1 MKDDCE
7 NLVQYDGGFG
17 QFEDHCL
24 ICALT
29 AEREPECDKCGLYKP
44 MNDEQY

>member
-1 MKDDCE
+1 MREDCE

-24 ICALT
+24 ICALS
-29 AEREPECDKCGLYKP
+29 AERDPDCAGCENYNPTD
-44 MNDEQY
+44 DE